1 MREIE
6 KPTSWICVVKRGR
19 GAYCPQLTDDFPTK
33 QCSELF
39 IDQLDDREICC
50 VGTNPKKTPFHLGIA
65 QIFKSE
71 KS

>member
-33 QCSELF
+33 QYSELF
-39 IDQLDDREICC
+39 MDHLE
-50 VGTNPKKTPFHLGIA
+50 KKKYVA
-65 QIFKSE
+65 
-71 KS
+71 